1 MNTTI
6 SSIKKKKIYNN
17 EYKTW
22 PVLEM
27 LLTASISLNMTGKPR
42 EHKSSMMFTENAS
55 KTTPS
60 KASIKD
66 FSLTILLIDF
76 IIFFLPLES
85 TTSQP
90 SSFWL
95 NTDDVNLTIW
105 YTPRTIA
112 IAEIATLI

>member
-1 MNTTI
+1 MINKPITNIIIPPIKWEYFPNLFEIAFISKVFIAIMNITI
-6 SSIKKKKIYNN
+6 SSIKKKKTYNN

-42 EHKSSMMFTENAS
+42 EHKSSMTFTENAR

-66 FSLTILLIDF
+66 FSL
-76 IIFFLPLES
+76 
-85 TTSQP
+85 
-90 SSFWL
+90 
-95 NTDDVNLTIW
+95 
-105 YTPRTIA
+105 
-112 IAEIATLI
+112 